1 MVQHTHFTVPIIIYL
16 VYNINWSIKVN
27 HSSFAHFAFVI
38 QPYLLT
44 HIAAD
49 HSRQSN
55 NHPTGLVGESSDIE
69 LGPDSVGTHTRQLIF
84 LQLISNSHLLDDYI
98 LDHSYFSHLEFSHQL
113 FYHMY

>member
-1 MVQHTHFTVPIIIYL
+1 MVQHTHFTLPTIIYL
-16 VYNINWSIKVN
+16 VYNINWGIEVN

-44 HIAAD
+44 HITTD

-55 NHPTGLVGESSDIE
+55 NHPTGLVVESSDIE

-98 LDHSYFSHLEFSHQL
+98 LDHSYFSHLKFSHQL
-113 FYHMY
+113 FYHKY